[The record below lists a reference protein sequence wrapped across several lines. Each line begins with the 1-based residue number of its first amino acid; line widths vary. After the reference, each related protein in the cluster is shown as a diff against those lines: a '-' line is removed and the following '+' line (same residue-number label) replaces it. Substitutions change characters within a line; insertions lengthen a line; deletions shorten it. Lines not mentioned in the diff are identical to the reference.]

1 MKYILKESQLL
12 RLIKFGLKEAPSA
25 SDKILGDNNVKIPR
39 DGAHAGQS
47 GWQSNNAWDIK
58 ADIGDPVY
66 AVAPGT
72 VITYNDYG
80 PKVIKKNGK
89 KLFGLGFTVKSDG
102 DLPDVYYTHLKDGQ
116 VKKGDKVECGQLLGF
131 IMDFPGSSYDHL
143 HIGVEKGHNIREF
156 INDDGS
162 LKCGGSMD
170 LNKIKIGNIEPSD
183 DEDMGGEEGGEDL
196 GKTNVGGGY
205 GSIVKFK

>member
-1 MKYILKESQLL
+1 MKYILTESQLL
-12 RLIKFGLKEAPSA
+12 RLIKFGIKEAPNA
-25 SDKILGDNNVKIPR
+25 SDRIMGDNDIKIPR
-39 DGAHAGQS
+39 DGAHKGQS
-47 GWQSNNAWDIK
+47 GWPSNNAWDIK
-58 ADIGDPVY
+58 AEIGDPVY

-89 KLFGLGFTVKSDG
+89 KLFGLGFTVKSNG
-102 DLPDVYYTHLKDGQ
+102 GLPDVYYTHLKDGQ

-143 HIGVEKGHNIREF
+143 HIGVETGHNIREF
-156 INDDGS
+156 INDDGT
-162 LKCGGSMD
+162 LKCGGAMD

-183 DEDMGGEEGGEDL
+183 NEDSNSEEGGDEKVKSSSDS
-196 GKTNVGGGY
+196 GY
-205 GSIVKFK
+205 GSIFKIK